1 MIKVSTSILTCN
13 NRIQATEEL
22 NKTNT
27 DYIHIDYMD
36 GIFVDNK
43 EFTIEEIK
51 TLSKISTKK
60 LDIHIMA
67 ENPEPII
74 QELKDLNIEYI
85 TIHYEINKPLD
96 KIINLI
102 HNQGYKCGISIKPK
116 TDPKNI
122 IEYLEKIDLVLI
134 MSVEPGK
141 GGQKFIPNTINKIK
155 ELKKIKSNNIILEVD
170 GGIND
175 TNIKKLKNIV
185 DIVVVGSYITKSID
199 YNKQINNLKN

>member
-116 TDPKNI
+116 TEPKNI
-122 IEYLEKIDLVLI
+122 IEYLKKIDLVLI

-141 GGQKFIPNTINKIK
+141 GGQKFIPDVLNKIK
-155 ELKKIKSNNIILEVD
+155 ELKQNNLIIEID

-175 TNIKKLKNIV
+175 TNIEELKNIV
-185 DIVVVGSYITKSID
+185 DIVVVGSYITNSNN

>member
-74 QELKDLNIEYI
+74 QELKGLNIEYI
-85 TIHYEINKPLD
+85 TIHYEINKPLN

-141 GGQKFIPNTINKIK
+141 GGQKFIPDVLNKIK
-155 ELKKIKSNNIILEVD
+155 ELKQNNLIIEID

-175 TNIKKLKNIV
+175 TNIEELKNIV
-185 DIVVVGSYITKSID
+185 DIVVVGSYITNSSD

>member
-13 NRIQATEEL
+13 NRIQATEKL

-74 QELKDLNIEYI
+74 QELKGLNIEYI
-85 TIHYEINKPLD
+85 TIHYEINKPLN

-116 TDPKNI
+116 TNPKNI
-122 IEYLEKIDLVLI
+122 IEYLKKIDLVLI

-141 GGQKFIPNTINKIK
+141 GGQKFIPDVLNKIK
-155 ELKKIKSNNIILEVD
+155 ELKQNNLIIEID

-175 TNIKKLKNIV
+175 TNIEELKNIV
-185 DIVVVGSYITKSID
+185 DIVVVGSYITNSSD

>member
-13 NRIQATEEL
+13 NRIQATEKL

-74 QELKDLNIEYI
+74 QKLKGLNIEYI
-85 TIHYEINKPLD
+85 TIHYEINKPLN

-116 TDPKNI
+116 TNPKNI
-122 IEYLEKIDLVLI
+122 IEYLKKIDLVLI

-141 GGQKFIPNTINKIK
+141 GGQKFIPDVLNKIK
-155 ELKKIKSNNIILEVD
+155 ELKQNNLIIEID

-175 TNIKKLKNIV
+175 TNIEELKNIV
-185 DIVVVGSYITKSID
+185 DIVVVGSYITNSSD

>member
-13 NRIQATEEL
+13 NRIQATEKL

-74 QELKDLNIEYI
+74 QELKGLNIEYI

-141 GGQKFIPNTINKIK
+141 GGQKFIPDVLNKIK
-155 ELKKIKSNNIILEVD
+155 ELKQNNLIIEID

-175 TNIKKLKNIV
+175 TNIEELKNIV
-185 DIVVVGSYITKSID
+185 DIVVVGSYITNSSD

>member
-122 IEYLEKIDLVLI
+122 IEYLKKIDLVLI

-141 GGQKFIPNTINKIK
+141 GGQKFIPDVLNKIK
-155 ELKKIKSNNIILEVD
+155 ELKQNNLIIEID

-175 TNIKKLKNIV
+175 TNIEELKNIV
-185 DIVVVGSYITKSID
+185 DIVVVGSYITNSSD

>member
-74 QELKDLNIEYI
+74 QELKGLNIEYI
-85 TIHYEINKPLD
+85 TIHYEINKPLN

-116 TDPKNI
+116 TNPKNI
-122 IEYLEKIDLVLI
+122 IEYLKKIDLVLI

-141 GGQKFIPNTINKIK
+141 GGQKFIPDVLNKIE
-155 ELKKIKSNNIILEVD
+155 ELKQNNLIIEID

-175 TNIKKLKNIV
+175 TNIEELKNIV
-185 DIVVVGSYITKSID
+185 DIVVVGSYITNSSD

>member
-1 MIKVSTSILTCN
+1 MTKVSTSILTCN

-74 QELKDLNIEYI
+74 QELKGLNIEYI
-85 TIHYEINKPLD
+85 TIHYEINKPLN

-116 TDPKNI
+116 TNPKNI
-122 IEYLEKIDLVLI
+122 IEYLKKIDLVLI

-141 GGQKFIPNTINKIK
+141 GGQKFIPDVLNKIK
-155 ELKKIKSNNIILEVD
+155 ELKQNNLIIEID

-175 TNIKKLKNIV
+175 TNIEELKNIV
-185 DIVVVGSYITKSID
+185 DIVVVGSYITNSSD

>member
-13 NRIQATEEL
+13 NRIQATEKL

-74 QELKDLNIEYI
+74 QELKGLNIEYI

-141 GGQKFIPNTINKIK
+141 GGQKFIPDVLNKIK
-155 ELKKIKSNNIILEVD
+155 ELKQNNLIIEID
-170 GGIND
+170 GGINN
-175 TNIKKLKNIV
+175 TNIEELKNIV
-185 DIVVVGSYITKSID
+185 DIVVVGSYITNSSD

>member
-74 QELKDLNIEYI
+74 QELKGLNIEYI
-85 TIHYEINKPLD
+85 TIHYEINKPLN

-116 TDPKNI
+116 TNPKNI
-122 IEYLEKIDLVLI
+122 IEYLKKIDLVLI

-141 GGQKFIPNTINKIK
+141 GGQKFIPDVLNKIK
-155 ELKKIKSNNIILEVD
+155 ELKQNNLIIEID

-175 TNIKKLKNIV
+175 TNIEELKNIV
-185 DIVVVGSYITKSID
+185 NIVVVGSYITNSSD

>member
-67 ENPEPII
+67 ENPESII

-141 GGQKFIPNTINKIK
+141 GGQKFIPDVLNKIK
-155 ELKKIKSNNIILEVD
+155 ELKQNNLIIEID

-175 TNIKKLKNIV
+175 TNIEELKNIV
-185 DIVVVGSYITKSID
+185 DIVVVGSYITNSSD

>member
-13 NRIQATEEL
+13 NRIQATEKL

-141 GGQKFIPNTINKIK
+141 GGQKFIPDVLNKIK
-155 ELKKIKSNNIILEVD
+155 ELKQNNLIIEID

-175 TNIKKLKNIV
+175 TNIEELKNIV
-185 DIVVVGSYITKSID
+185 DIVVVGSYITNSND

>member
-74 QELKDLNIEYI
+74 QELKNLNIEYI

-122 IEYLEKIDLVLI
+122 IEYLKKIDLVLI

-141 GGQKFIPNTINKIK
+141 GGQKFIPDVLNKIK
-155 ELKKIKSNNIILEVD
+155 ELKQNNLIIEID

-175 TNIKKLKNIV
+175 ANIEELKNIV
-185 DIVVVGSYITKSID
+185 DIVVVGSYITNSNN

>member
-74 QELKDLNIEYI
+74 QELKGLNIEYI
-85 TIHYEINKPLD
+85 TIHYEINKPLN

-116 TDPKNI
+116 TSPKNI
-122 IEYLEKIDLVLI
+122 IEYLKKIDLVLI

-141 GGQKFIPNTINKIK
+141 GGQKFIPDVLNKIK
-155 ELKKIKSNNIILEVD
+155 ELKQNNLIIEID

-175 TNIKKLKNIV
+175 TNIEELKNIV
-185 DIVVVGSYITKSID
+185 DIVVVGSYITNSSD

>member
-122 IEYLEKIDLVLI
+122 IEYLKKIDIVLI

-141 GGQKFIPNTINKIK
+141 GGQKFIPDVLNKIK
-155 ELKKIKSNNIILEVD
+155 ELKQNNLIIEID

-175 TNIKKLKNIV
+175 TNIEELKNIV
-185 DIVVVGSYITKSID
+185 DIVVVGSYITNSSD

>member
-13 NRIQATEEL
+13 NRIQATEKL

-141 GGQKFIPNTINKIK
+141 GGQKFIPDVLNKIK
-155 ELKKIKSNNIILEVD
+155 KLKQNNLIIEID

-175 TNIKKLKNIV
+175 TNIEELKNIV
-185 DIVVVGSYITKSID
+185 DIVVVGSYITNSSD

>member
-27 DYIHIDYMD
+27 DYIHIDYTD

-141 GGQKFIPNTINKIK
+141 GGQKFIPDVLNKIK
-155 ELKKIKSNNIILEVD
+155 ELKQNNLIIEID

-175 TNIKKLKNIV
+175 TNIEELKNIV
-185 DIVVVGSYITKSID
+185 DIVVVGSYITNSSD

>member
-13 NRIQATEEL
+13 NRIQATEKL

-43 EFTIEEIK
+43 KFTIEEIK

-74 QELKDLNIEYI
+74 QELKELNIEYI

-141 GGQKFIPNTINKIK
+141 GGQKFIPDVLNKIK
-155 ELKKIKSNNIILEVD
+155 ELKQNNLIIEID

-175 TNIKKLKNIV
+175 TNIEELKNIV
-185 DIVVVGSYITKSID
+185 DIVVVGSYITNSSD

>member
-1 MIKVSTSILTCN
+1 MIKVSTSILRCN

-74 QELKDLNIEYI
+74 QELKGLNIEYI
-85 TIHYEINKPLD
+85 TIHYEINKPLN

-122 IEYLEKIDLVLI
+122 IEYLKKIDLVLI

-141 GGQKFIPNTINKIK
+141 GGQKFIPDVLNKIK
-155 ELKKIKSNNIILEVD
+155 ELKQNNLIIEID
-170 GGIND
+170 GGISD
-175 TNIKKLKNIV
+175 TNIEELKNIV
-185 DIVVVGSYITKSID
+185 DIVVVGSYITNSSD

>member
-60 LDIHIMA
+60 LDMHIMA

-74 QELKDLNIEYI
+74 QELKGLNIEYI
-85 TIHYEINKPLD
+85 TIHYEINKPLN

-116 TDPKNI
+116 TNPKNI
-122 IEYLEKIDLVLI
+122 IEYLKKIDLVLI

-141 GGQKFIPNTINKIK
+141 GGQKFIPDVLNKIK
-155 ELKKIKSNNIILEVD
+155 ELKQNNLIIEID

-175 TNIKKLKNIV
+175 TNIEELKNIV
-185 DIVVVGSYITKSID
+185 DIVVVGSYITNSSD

>member
-74 QELKDLNIEYI
+74 QELKGLNIEYI
-85 TIHYEINKPLD
+85 TIHYEINKPLN

-116 TDPKNI
+116 TNPKNI
-122 IEYLEKIDLVLI
+122 IEYLKKIDLVLI
-134 MSVEPGK
+134 LSVEPGK
-141 GGQKFIPNTINKIK
+141 GGQKFIPDVLNKIK
-155 ELKKIKSNNIILEVD
+155 ELKQNNLIIEID

-175 TNIKKLKNIV
+175 TNIEELKNIV
-185 DIVVVGSYITKSID
+185 DIVVVGSYITNSSD

>member
-13 NRIQATEEL
+13 NRIQATEKL

-74 QELKDLNIEYI
+74 QELKGLNIEYI
-85 TIHYEINKPLD
+85 TIHYEINKPLN

-116 TDPKNI
+116 TNPKNI
-122 IEYLEKIDLVLI
+122 IEYLKKIDLVLI
-134 MSVEPGK
+134 MGVEPGK
-141 GGQKFIPNTINKIK
+141 GGQKFIPDVLNKIK
-155 ELKKIKSNNIILEVD
+155 ELKQNNLIIEID

-175 TNIKKLKNIV
+175 TNIEELKNIV
-185 DIVVVGSYITKSID
+185 DIVVVGSYITNSSD

>member
-122 IEYLEKIDLVLI
+122 IEYLKKIDLVLI

-141 GGQKFIPNTINKIK
+141 GGQKFIPDVLNKIK
-155 ELKKIKSNNIILEVD
+155 EFKQNNLIIEID

-175 TNIKKLKNIV
+175 TNIEELKNIV
-185 DIVVVGSYITKSID
+185 DIVVVGSYITNSNN

>member
-43 EFTIEEIK
+43 EFTIKEIK

-122 IEYLEKIDLVLI
+122 IEYLKKIDLVLI

-141 GGQKFIPNTINKIK
+141 GGQKFIPDVLNKIK
-155 ELKKIKSNNIILEVD
+155 ELKQNNLIIEID

-175 TNIKKLKNIV
+175 TNIEELKNIV
-185 DIVVVGSYITKSID
+185 DIVVVGSYITNSNN

>member
-141 GGQKFIPNTINKIK
+141 GGQKFIPDVLNKIK
-155 ELKKIKSNNIILEVD
+155 ELKQNNLIIEID
-170 GGIND
+170 GGINN
-175 TNIKKLKNIV
+175 TNIEELKNIV
-185 DIVVVGSYITKSID
+185 DIVVVGSYITNSSD

>member
-74 QELKDLNIEYI
+74 QELKNLNIEYI

-122 IEYLEKIDLVLI
+122 IEYLKKIDLVLI

-141 GGQKFIPNTINKIK
+141 GGQKFIPDVLNKIK
-155 ELKKIKSNNIILEVD
+155 ELKQNNLIIEID

-175 TNIKKLKNIV
+175 TNIEELKNIV
-185 DIVVVGSYITKSID
+185 DIVVVGSYITNSNN

>member
-122 IEYLEKIDLVLI
+122 IEYFKKIDLVLI

-141 GGQKFIPNTINKIK
+141 GGQKFIPDVLNKIK
-155 ELKKIKSNNIILEVD
+155 ELKQNNLIIEID

-175 TNIKKLKNIV
+175 TNIEELKNIV
-185 DIVVVGSYITKSID
+185 DIVVVGSYITNSSD

>member
-13 NRIQATEEL
+13 NRIQATEKL

-74 QELKDLNIEYI
+74 QELKGLNIEYI
-85 TIHYEINKPLD
+85 TIHYEINKPLN

-141 GGQKFIPNTINKIK
+141 GGQKFIPDVLNKIK
-155 ELKKIKSNNIILEVD
+155 ELKQNNLIIEID

-175 TNIKKLKNIV
+175 TNIEELKNIV
-185 DIVVVGSYITKSID
+185 DIVVVGSYITNSSD

>member
-74 QELKDLNIEYI
+74 QELKGLNIEYI
-85 TIHYEINKPLD
+85 TIHYEINKPLN

-116 TDPKNI
+116 TNPKNI
-122 IEYLEKIDLVLI
+122 IEYLKKIDLVLI

-141 GGQKFIPNTINKIK
+141 GGQKFIPDVLNKIK
-155 ELKKIKSNNIILEVD
+155 ELKQNNLIIEID

-175 TNIKKLKNIV
+175 TNIEELKNIV
-185 DIVVVGSYITKSID
+185 TKIQSAYRSYV
-199 YNKQINNLKN
+199 QICCYSRYYYTEYE

>member
-116 TDPKNI
+116 TNPKNI
-122 IEYLEKIDLVLI
+122 IEYLKKIDLVLI

-141 GGQKFIPNTINKIK
+141 GGQKFIPDVLNKIK
-155 ELKKIKSNNIILEVD
+155 ELKQNNLIIEID

-175 TNIKKLKNIV
+175 TNIEELKNIV
-185 DIVVVGSYITKSID
+185 DIVVVGSYITNSSD

>member
-74 QELKDLNIEYI
+74 QELKGLNIEYI
-85 TIHYEINKPLD
+85 TIHYEINKPLN

-116 TDPKNI
+116 TNPKNI
-122 IEYLEKIDLVLI
+122 IEYLKKIDLVLI

-141 GGQKFIPNTINKIK
+141 GGQKFIPNVLNKIK
-155 ELKKIKSNNIILEVD
+155 ELKQNNLIIEID

-175 TNIKKLKNIV
+175 TNIEELKNIV
-185 DIVVVGSYITKSID
+185 DIVVVGSYITNSSD

>member
-116 TDPKNI
+116 TNPKNI
-122 IEYLEKIDLVLI
+122 IEYLKKKDLVLK

-141 GGQKFIPNTINKIK
+141 GGQKFIPDVLNKIK
-155 ELKKIKSNNIILEVD
+155 ELKQNNLIIEID

-175 TNIKKLKNIV
+175 TNIEELKNIV
-185 DIVVVGSYITKSID
+185 DIVVVGSYITNSSD

>member
-13 NRIQATEEL
+13 NRIQATEKL

-116 TDPKNI
+116 TNPKNI
-122 IEYLEKIDLVLI
+122 IEYLKKIDLVLI

-141 GGQKFIPNTINKIK
+141 GGQKFIPDVLNKIK
-155 ELKKIKSNNIILEVD
+155 ELKQNNLIIEID

-175 TNIKKLKNIV
+175 TNIEELKNIV
-185 DIVVVGSYITKSID
+185 DIVVVGSYITNSSD

>member
-74 QELKDLNIEYI
+74 QELKGLNIEYI
-85 TIHYEINKPLD
+85 TIHYEINKPLN

-116 TDPKNI
+116 TNPKNI
-122 IEYLEKIDLVLI
+122 IEYLKKIDLVLI

-141 GGQKFIPNTINKIK
+141 GGQKFIPDVLNKIK
-155 ELKKIKSNNIILEVD
+155 ELKQNNLIIEID

-175 TNIKKLKNIV
+175 TNIEELKNIV
-185 DIVVVGSYITKSID
+185 DIVVVGSYITNRSD

>member
-36 GIFVDNK
+36 AIFVDNK

-122 IEYLEKIDLVLI
+122 IEYLKKIDLVLI

-141 GGQKFIPNTINKIK
+141 GGQKFIPDVLNKIK
-155 ELKKIKSNNIILEVD
+155 ELKQNNLIIEID

-175 TNIKKLKNIV
+175 TNIEELKNIV
-185 DIVVVGSYITKSID
+185 DIVVVGSYITNSNN